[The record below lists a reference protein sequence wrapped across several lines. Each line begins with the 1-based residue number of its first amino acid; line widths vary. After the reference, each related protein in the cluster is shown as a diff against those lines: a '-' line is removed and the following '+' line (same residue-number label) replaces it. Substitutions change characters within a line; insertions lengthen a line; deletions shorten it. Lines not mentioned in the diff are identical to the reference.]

1 LGNKELPTR
10 SGQRS
15 RSNCSAGSHF
25 QYLLVYALKLY
36 NAFHDDSESLKWKMM
51 ITQQVSHGRVDV
63 DTANAA
69 ARRLRDL
76 TKGPHL
82 DVEVCYEEA
91 LVENFIGV

>member
-1 LGNKELPTR
+1 
-10 SGQRS
+10 
-15 RSNCSAGSHF
+15 
-25 QYLLVYALKLY
+25 
-36 NAFHDDSESLKWKMM
+36 MM

-82 DVEVCYEEA
+82 DVEVGYEEA